1 MGPEDSDIGGKFDT
15 TPGNDPF
22 DEEYSPLKK
31 KKTVRSGSNPFKKFE
46 GIPLSRYGIGFLIL
60 IILLFLLFARSRIS
74 SVESN
79 IQAVENRLAKLEESI
94 ANYEAID
101 DRVEQ
106 IWEQAQ
112 TFEQFKERFDRSEA
126 SLMLRMDHMVKNID
140 SLKKQMNKSNARK
153 ATSSTATVSQ
163 KTAKKRL
170 HTVKQGET
178 LYKIARQYG
187 LTVEKVRRLNKMGD
201 TAVIRPGQKL
211 LVGP

>member
-1 MGPEDSDIGGKFDT
+1 MGPQDSDIEGKFNAVSE
-15 TPGNDPF
+15 NDAY
-22 DEEYSPLKK
+22 DEEYSPWKK
-31 KKTVRSGSNPFKKFE
+31 KETGNFGSNLFKRTD
-46 GIPLSRYGIGFLIL
+46 GVPLSRYGIGFLIL